1 MTTLK
6 DITENK
12 NDINLNKCVLV
23 KNILDKALC
32 KFLSIQ
38 MELDSLDE
46 GKNNSNQV
54 PGSEELYDTTAAK
67 IVNNIVLE
75 KIKTLLEL
83 KNIYSTYSFYRKYY
97 KYQELTRHTDRPEC
111 ELSISI
117 CLDMQNKDDPWE
129 LFFENS
135 EQNTTYVAKPQ
146 IGDGVIYMG
155 MDVPHWREKCPQN
168 WLKQLFLHYSFNATL
183 EFDLCRIKEKEEKE
197 KIKLTK
203 TLIKLLA
210 ENN

>member
-1 MTTLK
+1 
-6 DITENK
+6 
-12 NDINLNKCVLV
+12 
-23 KNILDKALC
+23 
-32 KFLSIQ
+32 
-38 MELDSLDE
+38 MEFDTLDE
-46 GKNNSNQV
+46 GKHNSNQV
-54 PGSEELYDTTAAK
+54 LGSEELYDATAAK

-117 CLDMQNKDDPWE
+117 CLDMHNKYDPWGI
-129 LFFENS
+129 FFENP
-135 EQNTTYVAKPQ
+135 EQNITYVAKPQ
-146 IGDGVIYMG
+146 IGDGIIYMG
-155 MDVPHWREKCPQN
+155 MEVPHWREKCPQK
-168 WLKQLFLHYSFNATL
+168 WLKQLFLHYSFNAIL
-183 EFDLCRIKEKEEKE
+183 EFDLNRIKEEEKE

-203 TLIKLLA
+203 TFIKLLA